1 MIKYFIPTIV
11 LGVFLYMT
19 FEVEPYEDRLNNLG
33 FCLLA
38 YISILEGLRE
48 QIPVLSIVTFGEKFI
63 ITFMLS
69 SLIPIL
75 DRMVGYRSTEEAKE
89 PGEEEEKIRLRHEM

>member
-1 MIKYFIPTIV
+1 
-11 LGVFLYMT
+11 
-19 FEVEPYEDRLNNLG
+19 
-33 FCLLA
+33 
-38 YISILEGLRE
+38 
-48 QIPVLSIVTFGEKFI
+48 VTFGEKFI

>member
-48 QIPVLSIVTFGEKFI
+48 
-63 ITFMLS
+63 
-69 SLIPIL
+69 
-75 DRMVGYRSTEEAKE
+75 
-89 PGEEEEKIRLRHEM
+89 